1 MTDSGDSWARGRA
14 YHRVPPAGAS
24 ACAARAGRSPCRSR
38 ENPVQ
43 NLLKVRDLSGNEF
56 GDREADGE
64 HLRARTRHGGHETD
78 QRDRTWRSRGRPRWR
93 WRQPMTRP
101 PSPSGPLSPHGGRPR
116 QRTRRS
122 GRPGRRRLRCHL
134 DVRQRPDGTLLGRHP
149 PPATR
154 RRATGNRRRR
164 PASGTVRNIEP
175 RSARRLRSLRAPERP
190 GSAGTTTA
198 VTRSSGRPGAGRG
211 RHASHPAPEAYG
223 SAPAAVPRGR
233 EAAMAGAMNPGQRSG
248 RAWGRPQ
255 ARPDPSPGVLPDS
268 GP

>member
-1 MTDSGDSWARGRA
+1 MGAGPG
-14 YHRVPPAGAS
+14 VPPRSSCGRVCVCSAS
-24 ACAARAGRSPCRSR
+24 GQVTVP
-38 ENPVQ
+38 EQGEFVQ
-43 NLLKVRDLSGNEF
+43 NLLKVRDLSGDEF

-190 GSAGTTTA
+190 GSAGTTTT

-223 SAPAAVPRGR
+223 SAPAAVPRGEGGGHGWGDEPR
-233 EAAMAGAMNPGQRSG
+233 PAVRTGLGPTPG
-248 RAWGRPQ
+248 P
-255 ARPDPSPGVLPDS
+255 S